1 MSSIK
6 NNYLHIYFYTQT
18 ILPLQI
24 SDEELSRA
32 EQQEAIETLKPIQKS
47 TINMF
52 GHLNLLAALFF
63 IGTLKGELNQ
73 LQLNGDFSV
82 HSEKISQK
90 IVNIKAH
97 FIIFNMKSALNKTL
111 KLGDNILESYKI
123 CNRRSTQYF
132 PPPVF
137 IFTKALQFHDQ
148 MLANYADFICQ
159 RFGEHSNMKFHTL
172 TDISP
177 AMSGIKRGLFWRQA
191 GDVCDRSLAPAPW
204 RAS

>member
-111 KLGDNILESYKI
+111 KLGIIFWSPIKYVTVEVPNIFPRLCSYSQKLS
-123 CNRRSTQYF
+123 NSM
-132 PPPVF
+132 
-137 IFTKALQFHDQ
+137 TK
-148 MLANYADFICQ
+148 C
-159 RFGEHSNMKFHTL
+159 
-172 TDISP
+172 
-177 AMSGIKRGLFWRQA
+177 
-191 GDVCDRSLAPAPW
+191 
-204 RAS
+204 